1 MSFQH
6 PEFLLFF
13 LLLIPLFLYLR
24 KKRCVS
30 LQLPSFFLVENLG
43 HRGLS
48 ALLQVVENAAFFL
61 LAFIFFTAASPEI
74 KGTYREIS
82 VAGVDIMVVLDVSSS
97 MASQDFG
104 EKSRLEMAKEVVR
117 EFIRKRTS
125 DRIGLM
131 AFAAS
136 PFLLSPLTMDRRF
149 LEEAL
154 EQIRI
159 GDIEDGT
166 AIGLA
171 LADAV
176 ARLEKGPAASK
187 VVVLLTDGMNNKGE
201 ISPLDAAELA
211 AGAGI
216 RVYTIGVG
224 KQGRA
229 KVPVEMPF
237 GKTFVEKE
245 VNIDEPVLMK
255 IAGMTG
261 GRYYR
266 ADEKGALERIFSRID
281 SLEKSPI
288 RFRIR
293 EESRPLRGQLT
304 LLLWILAFSWYISKY
319 LLLWRRWY

>member
-1 MSFQH
+1 MSFQR
-6 PEFLLFF
+6 PEFLLF
-13 LLLIPLFLYLR
+13 LLLLVPFFLFIR
-24 KKRCVS
+24 KKKRVS
-30 LQLPSFFLVENLG
+30 LQIPSFFLIENLG
-43 HRGLS
+43 QARLS
-48 ALLQVVENAAFFL
+48 ALLEAVENAAFLILVLIFL
-61 LAFIFFTAASPEI
+61 TAASPQL

-104 EKSRLEMAKEVVR
+104 GKSRLEMAKEVVR
-117 EFIRKRTS
+117 EFIKKRTS

-136 PFLLSPLTMDRRF
+136 PFLLSPLTVDRQF

-154 EQIRI
+154 DQIRI

-187 VVVLLTDGMNNKGE
+187 LVVLLTDGMNNKGE
-201 ISPLDAAELA
+201 ITPLDAAKLA
-211 AGAGI
+211 QGAGVK
-216 RVYTIGVG
+216 VYTIGVG
-224 KQGRA
+224 RRGRA

-237 GKTFVEKE
+237 GMTFVEKE
-245 VNIDEPVLMK
+245 VDIDEPVLMR
-255 IAGMTG
+255 IASMTG

-266 ADEKGALERIFSRID
+266 ADERGALERIFSRID
-281 SLEKSPI
+281 SLEKTPI

-293 EESRPLRGQLT
+293 EESRPLRGPLT
-304 LLLWILAFSWYISKY
+304 LLLWALAFTWYVAKY
-319 LLLWRRWY
+319 LFLWRRWY